1 MGSFSRDESGVAAI
15 EFAIIVSILLVVFL
29 GLVSV
34 WSAMVTS
41 DNMRD
46 SAEAAA
52 NYLVQGG
59 TSDSQAQTIAEAA
72 WQSRPDDGT
81 VAISRACNCNGAA
94 VDCTTLCPIT
104 NKPPNIEV
112 TIQASGTWTSP
123 APVIRT
129 LASRTLVQQ
138 VVVRVR

>member
-1 MGSFSRDESGVAAI
+1 MRRFSRDVSGVAAI
-15 EFAIIVSILLVVFL
+15 EFAIIVSILMIVFL

-34 WSAMVTS
+34 WSAIVTS

-59 TSDSQAQTIAEAA
+59 NSDSQAQTIAEAA
-72 WQSRPDDGT
+72 WQNPPNDGT
-81 VAISRACNCNGAA
+81 VAISRACSCNGAA
-94 VDCTTLCPIT
+94 VDCTTLCPVT
-104 NKPPNIEV
+104 NKPPNIQV
-112 TIQASGTWTSP
+112 TIQTSGTWTSP
-123 APVIRT
+123 APVIRM